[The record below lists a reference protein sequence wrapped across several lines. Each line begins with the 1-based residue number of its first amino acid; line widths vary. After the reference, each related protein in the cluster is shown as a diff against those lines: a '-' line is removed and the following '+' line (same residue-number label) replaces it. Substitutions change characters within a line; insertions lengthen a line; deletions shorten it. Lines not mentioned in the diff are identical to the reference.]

1 MTATGWTGRLDHI
14 HIAHAKSQ
22 PMQAL
27 EHAELIVGKG
37 IQGDRYALGAGTYSV
52 KPGDDRQVT
61 LIESE
66 MLARVA
72 TDDGHAIAA
81 HEHRRNLTV
90 TGVPL
95 MHLVGLRFRIGEAVL
110 EGVRINQP
118 CKYLNLMLKRDV
130 YMALWNRSGLNAM
143 VIQGGAIRKGDVIE
157 RLPGS
162 LP

>member
-1 MTATGWTGRLDHI
+1 MTATGWRGTLDHI
-14 HIAHAKSQ
+14 HITPAKSQ

-27 EHAELIVGKG
+27 QSATLIAGRG
-37 IQGDRYALGAGTYSV
+37 IEGDRYFLQTGTYSGQ
-52 KPGDDRQVT
+52 PGDDRQIT

-72 TDDGHAIAA
+72 ADCGHIIQM

-95 MHLVGLRFRIGEAVL
+95 QHLVGCQFTVGNTVL
-110 EGVRINQP
+110 QGVRINQP

-130 YMALWNRSGLNAM
+130 YMPLWNRSGLNCK
-143 VIQGGAIRKGDVIE
+143 IITGGTIHVGDT
-157 RLPGS
+157 LHA
-162 LP
+162 L